1 MFTSLYIRTP
11 TGQCS
16 LHGEVQRGCGA
27 HFMNPSIKHFGLNLR
42 FHILLDVVSVNIMVE
57 AKKGK
62 ARLRIKLTYLAYR
75 VARYLYKDS

>member
-1 MFTSLYIRTP
+1 
-11 TGQCS
+11 
-16 LHGEVQRGCGA
+16 
-27 HFMNPSIKHFGLNLR
+27 MNPSIKHFGLNLR

>member
-1 MFTSLYIRTP
+1 MS
-11 TGQCS
+11 
-16 LHGEVQRGCGA
+16 
-27 HFMNPSIKHFGLNLR
+27 PSIKHFGLNLR
-42 FHILLDVVSVNIMVE
+42 FHVLLDVVSVMVE